1 MFRKIIKAAAILL
14 FLAGACI
21 LIYPW
26 VGRIYGNWLNERQIR
41 EFQNMRET
49 AGDPQSSD
57 SSDEEEKSDK
67 YPYLEQGGFAE
78 LRQDMETYN
87 RRIYENGQQGL
98 RDAWDF
104 EQEIFPLDEYDLDT
118 EVIGYIESEAMDIC
132 LPLYIGTSSEH
143 LAEGAAVLSQTSMP
157 TGGENTNCVI
167 AGHRGWRGIPMF
179 QNIEALQE
187 GDIIWITNLWERL
200 AYRVVR
206 TTVIT
211 PDDIGAVRIVN
222 GQDMLT
228 LITCHPYTKNYQRY
242 VVYCVRTH
250 DAVYHGTDREG
261 TTAEDQELNRFLA
274 GRQKEQ
280 PEFVSSEEQIERE
293 KIISRAGLAGAVIL
307 IGILAAAAVMSSRE
321 KRKKRKRD
329 KPERGKL
336 NFFLHH
342 NPGLFFGR

>member
-1 MFRKIIKAAAILL
+1 M
-14 FLAGACI
+14 
-21 LIYPW
+21 
-26 VGRIYGNWLNERQIR
+26 
-41 EFQNMRET
+41 
-49 AGDPQSSD
+49 
-57 SSDEEEKSDK
+57 
-67 YPYLEQGGFAE
+67 
-78 LRQDMETYN
+78 
-87 RRIYENGQQGL
+87 
-98 RDAWDF
+98 
-104 EQEIFPLDEYDLDT
+104 
-118 EVIGYIESEAMDIC
+118 
-132 LPLYIGTSSEH
+132 
-143 LAEGAAVLSQTSMP
+143 LSQTSMP

-307 IGILAAAAVMSSRE
+307 IGILAAAAVMSSRG
-321 KRKKRKRD
+321 KRKKRKKRQAG
-329 KPERGKL
+329 EGKT
-336 NFFLHH
+336 
-342 NPGLFFGR
+342 

>member
-307 IGILAAAAVMSSRE
+307 IGILAAAAVMSSRG
-321 KRKKRKRD
+321 KRKKRKKRQAG
-329 KPERGKL
+329 EGKT
-336 NFFLHH
+336 
-342 NPGLFFGR
+342 

>member
-1 MFRKIIKAAAILL
+1 MFRKIVKAAAVLL

-26 VGRIYGNWLNERQIR
+26 AGRIYGIWKSEHLIR
-41 EFQNMRET
+41 EFQDMRE
-49 AGDPQSSD
+49 AKD
-57 SSDEEEKSDK
+57 SGQQEESADDK
-67 YPYLEQGGFAE
+67 GEDGRFPDLEEGEFTE
-78 LRQDMETYN
+78 LRRDMEAYN
-87 RRIYENGQQGL
+87 RQIYERGQAGL
-98 RDAWDF
+98 QDAWDF
-104 EQEIFPLDEYDLDT
+104 EQEIFSLDEYDLET
-118 EVIGYIESEAMDIC
+118 EVIGYIESEALDVC
-132 LPLYIGTSSEH
+132 LPLYIGTSYEH

-211 PDDIGAVRIVN
+211 PDDIGAVRIVD

-250 DAVYHGTDREG
+250 DAVYHGTDREE

-321 KRKKRKRD
+321 KRKKRKKRQAG
-329 KPERGKL
+329 EGKT
-336 NFFLHH
+336 
-342 NPGLFFGR
+342 